1 MNIRHCND
9 PRPYPEPPKA
19 KPEVNQVPPLTFIPT
34 EREDHRTVTARK
46 KREAMRARILRAIM
60 DLYSDPSKISTSIED
75 VAREAEISRGTFYKH
90 FTSLDEALIAVGRE
104 VTDQMTQDML
114 PIYDV
119 VTDPVN
125 RVSTGLRLFL
135 TRALTDHRWAAFVL
149 RAELVAQKSELL
161 TYMMKDLRDGALDGV
176 MEFDNLQA
184 AVDSVMGATVEGI
197 RTILLKRTKD
207 PEQYID
213 SAVRI
218 TLRGLAV
225 EKRRALKATE
235 TSRELVAALPESV
248 RRTWRAGT

>member
-1 MNIRHCND
+1 M
-9 PRPYPEPPKA
+9 
-19 KPEVNQVPPLTFIPT
+19 
-34 EREDHRTVTARK
+34 ARQ

-60 DLYSDPSKISTSIED
+60 DLYADRTQISTSIED
-75 VAREAEISRGTFYKH
+75 VARAAEISRGTFYKH

-104 VTDQMTQDML
+104 VTDQMTMDML

-149 RAELVAQKSELL
+149 RAELVAQESALMKYL
-161 TYMMKDLRDGALDGV
+161 MKDLRTGMLAEV

-184 AVDSVMGATVEGI
+184 AADSVMGATVEGI
-197 RTILLKRTKD
+197 RTILMRRTKD

-213 SAVRI
+213 SAIRI
-218 TLRGLAV
+218 ALRGLAV

-235 TSRELVAALPESV
+235 SSRELVAALPESV
-248 RRTWRAGT
+248 RLTWRVQA

>member
-1 MNIRHCND
+1 M
-9 PRPYPEPPKA
+9 
-19 KPEVNQVPPLTFIPT
+19 PPLTFIPT
-34 EREDHRTVTARK
+34 EREDHRSVAARK
-46 KREAMRARILRAIM
+46 KREAMRTRILRAIM
-60 DLYSDPSKISTSIED
+60 DLYSDPAKISTSIED

-119 VTDPVN
+119 VSDPVN

-149 RAELVAQKSELL
+149 RAELVAQESVLL
-161 TYMMKDLRDGALDGV
+161 TYVMKDLRHGAHEGL

-207 PEQYID
+207 PAQYID
-213 SAVRI
+213 STIRI

-225 EKRRALKATE
+225 EKRRAIKATE
-235 TSRELVAALPESV
+235 TSRELVDALPQSV
-248 RRTWRAGT
+248 RQTWRAGT